1 MSPSRDP
8 SSPPSK
14 PSAFRFKS
22 KRPRSPS
29 PSTTSTFQPINSHT
43 SSPHRRRHHHRRHR
57 SRRPP
62 SPSPHSPPHLDPETA
77 FRESLFDAMADDEG
91 AAFWEGVYGQPIHTY
106 SPYAEAENGE
116 LERMTDEEYTAHVRA
131 KMWEKSHAYLAEER
145 KLREERKARE
155 KEEEKNEVKNEG
167 KNEGGR
173 GKKRPR
179 RKNGAAREEEEYEWK
194 KGGDRETWE
203 RMVNEVLARSGPE
216 REIGEWRAAWKGYVK
231 GWEALREQTEG
242 QINQDAECSVKE
254 GWKWKESMIPWP
266 TKSGKIRDVSQEAV
280 EEFLRK
286 APSED
291 FDGRKDDRESLT
303 KVLKVERVR
312 WHPDKIQQRY
322 GALGINEKTLKSVT
336 AVFQIVDRMWGE
348 AKGQGTS

>member
-8 SSPPSK
+8 SSPPPK

-22 KRPRSPS
+22 KRSRSPS
-29 PSTTSTFQPINSHT
+29 RKSSSHR
-43 SSPHRRRHHHRRHR
+43 HRHHHRHHR
-57 SRRPP
+57 SHLPL
-62 SPSPHSPPHLDPETA
+62 SPSSHSIPSLDPDTA

-106 SPYAEAENGE
+106 SPYAEVENGE

-145 KLREERKARE
+145 KTRAEERARRK
-155 KEEEKNEVKNEG
+155 KEETDEAKDERRRE
-167 KNEGGR
+167 
-173 GKKRPR
+173 KKRPR
-179 RKNGAAREEEEYEWK
+179 RQKEARREEEEEYEWK
-194 KGGDRETWE
+194 KGGDREAWE
-203 RMVNEVLARSGPE
+203 RMVNEVLARTGPE
-216 REIGEWRAAWKGYVK
+216 KEIGKWRAAWEGYVK
-231 GWEALREQTEG
+231 GWEALKESTEV
-242 QINQDAECSVKE
+242 QVKQDANLSAKE
-254 GWKWKESMIPWP
+254 RRKWKESMIPWP
-266 TKSGKIRDVSQEAV
+266 TKFGKIKDVSKEAV
-280 EEFLRK
+280 EEFLKK

-291 FDGRKDDRESLT
+291 LDGGKDDRERLT

-322 GALGINEKTLKSVT
+322 GALGIDETTLKSVT

-348 AKGQGTS
+348 LKGQGTS